1 MRKLLLVLFT
11 FILVTCKSTQTSLDY
26 GVLDKRLVCSNIGYK
41 NDQITF
47 KVGGYIF
54 IFNDKEFEDE
64 LISFD
69 SDSFTNIFEK
79 FNSDYIKNGKLE
91 IEKSKGGYI
100 INNSYKL
107 NINEYFAIITS
118 LDNLYKS
125 NRFYLKSGKNIKCM
139 EYKHWSPHEHGSIY
153 YNWIIKGKVINQNTF
168 GFSY

>member
-1 MRKLLLVLFT
+1 MRKLLLILFA
-11 FILVTCKSTQTSLDY
+11 FGLIACKSTQTSLDY

-47 KVGGYIF
+47 KVDDYIF
-54 IFNDKEFEDE
+54 IFNNKEFEDE

-69 SDSFTNIFEK
+69 KDSFTNIFEK

-91 IEKSKGGYI
+91 IEKSKGDYI
-100 INNSYKL
+100 INKTRKL

-125 NRFYLKSGKNIKCM
+125 KQFYLKSDKNIKCM
-139 EYKHWSPHEHGSIY
+139 EYEHWSPNEQGSIY
-153 YNWIIKGKVINQNTF
+153 SKWIIEGKVINQITF
-168 GFSY
+168 GFTD